1 MSEQNRTEEFS
12 VNGDQVVE
20 KVKQLIKEGNVRR
33 VIIKNEKGESIM
45 EFPVTAGVVGVLLL
59 PNPRST
65 RRSSGIDGAVH
76 DRSRAAGLAP
86 IFTNNS
92 LGSAAQPFST
102 KTLSINQPTVQ
113 PIKDYTMR

>member
-45 EFPVTAGVVGVLLL
+45 EFPVTAGVVGALLL
-59 PNPRST
+59 PT
-65 RRSSGIDGAVH
+65 LAALG
-76 DRSRAAGLAP
+76 AAGALM
-86 IFTNNS
+86 
-92 LGSAAQPFST
+92 AQCT
-102 KTLSINQPTVQ
+102 IAVERR
-113 PIKDYTMR
+113 D

>member
-20 KVKQLIKEGNVRR
+20 KVKQLIKEDNVRR

-59 PNPRST
+59 PT
-65 RRSSGIDGAVH
+65 LAALGAAVALMARCTIAVERW
-76 DRSRAAGLAP
+76 D
-86 IFTNNS
+86 
-92 LGSAAQPFST
+92 
-102 KTLSINQPTVQ
+102 
-113 PIKDYTMR
+113 

>member
-45 EFPVTAGVVGVLLL
+45 EFPVTAGVVGALLL
-59 PNPRST
+59 PTLAALGAAVASMT
-65 RRSSGIDGAVH
+65 QCTIAVERRE
-76 DRSRAAGLAP
+76 
-86 IFTNNS
+86 
-92 LGSAAQPFST
+92 
-102 KTLSINQPTVQ
+102 
-113 PIKDYTMR
+113 

>member
-45 EFPVTAGVVGVLLL
+45 EFPVTANEEIG
-59 PNPRST
+59 
-65 RRSSGIDGAVH
+65 
-76 DRSRAAGLAP
+76 RA
-86 IFTNNS
+86 S
-92 LGSAAQPFST
+92 CRER
-102 KTLSINQPTVQ
+102 V
-113 PIKDYTMR
+113 

>member
-1 MSEQNRTEEFS
+1 MSKQNRTEEFS

-59 PNPRST
+59 PT
-65 RRSSGIDGAVH
+65 LAALGAAVALMTQCTIAVERRD
-76 DRSRAAGLAP
+76 
-86 IFTNNS
+86 
-92 LGSAAQPFST
+92 
-102 KTLSINQPTVQ
+102 
-113 PIKDYTMR
+113 

>member
-1 MSEQNRTEEFS
+1 MSEQHRTEEFS

-59 PNPRST
+59 PT
-65 RRSSGIDGAVH
+65 LAALGAAVALMTQCTIAVERRD
-76 DRSRAAGLAP
+76 L
-86 IFTNNS
+86 
-92 LGSAAQPFST
+92 
-102 KTLSINQPTVQ
+102 K
-113 PIKDYTMR
+113 

>member
-1 MSEQNRTEEFS
+1 MSKQNRTEEFS

-59 PNPRST
+59 PT
-65 RRSSGIDGAVH
+65 LAALGAAVALMTQCTIAVERW
-76 DRSRAAGLAP
+76 D
-86 IFTNNS
+86 
-92 LGSAAQPFST
+92 
-102 KTLSINQPTVQ
+102 
-113 PIKDYTMR
+113 

>member
-1 MSEQNRTEEFS
+1 MSEQNRTEEFR

-59 PNPRST
+59 PTLAALGAAVALMT
-65 RRSSGIDGAVH
+65 RCTIAVERW
-76 DRSRAAGLAP
+76 D
-86 IFTNNS
+86 
-92 LGSAAQPFST
+92 
-102 KTLSINQPTVQ
+102 
-113 PIKDYTMR
+113 

>member
-45 EFPVTAGVVGVLLL
+45 EFPVTAGVTLAALGAAVALMAQCTIAVE
-59 PNPRST
+59 
-65 RRSSGIDGAVH
+65 RRD
-76 DRSRAAGLAP
+76 
-86 IFTNNS
+86 
-92 LGSAAQPFST
+92 
-102 KTLSINQPTVQ
+102 
-113 PIKDYTMR
+113 

>member
-1 MSEQNRTEEFS
+1 MSEQHRTEEFS

-59 PNPRST
+59 PT
-65 RRSSGIDGAVH
+65 LAALGAAAALMTQCTIAVERRD
-76 DRSRAAGLAP
+76 
-86 IFTNNS
+86 
-92 LGSAAQPFST
+92 
-102 KTLSINQPTVQ
+102 
-113 PIKDYTMR
+113 